1 MGGKAKASG
10 KFDVSA
16 SAGSTHAIRRQD
28 PCRMSLA
35 LSLGGGLMMHN
46 SGAARSEDAAA
57 LGLDTGRAIF

>member
-1 MGGKAKASG
+1 M
-10 KFDVSA
+10 SA

-35 LSLGGGLMMHN
+35 PSLGGGLMMHN